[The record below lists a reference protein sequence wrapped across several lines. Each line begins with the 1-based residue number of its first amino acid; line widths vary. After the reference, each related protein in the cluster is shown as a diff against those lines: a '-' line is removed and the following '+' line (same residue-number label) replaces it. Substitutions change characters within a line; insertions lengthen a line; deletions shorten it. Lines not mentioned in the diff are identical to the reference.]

1 MAYMFDYLTE
11 SELEIEKEFRKN
23 EADGL
28 RLINAMESVILKHD
42 LDLSQIEANAVFESY
57 SDDIL
62 SSEYEREYNVYTEGV
77 KEVWEKF
84 KQWVKGIIDSI
95 LGRKNSVP
103 DEELLNSAAEVEL
116 ECNPNKL
123 KELLQHCLGAIKN
136 ILTLKKTNE
145 NGEKEFNTKKFMIL
159 GSTVVGVGGI
169 ATAIA
174 NFNKIKEKVKVKVKD
189 LPRFRDVLTDLSK
202 KIENILNNNVGDDG
216 EKNSALI
223 KIITPLLNLSNKIIT
238 SIKNFIDKHG
248 KGKEEDL
255 TDDKQPENEGSPEKG
270 DEKEPSGDKQPGNE
284 GSPEKKPSGGTKK
297 VYSYGG
303 AKVPAAIVSYSLS
316 HGKVGLSDNNKNKS
330 KKKMTLSST
339 EMAAVY
345 NAAKQNGDLNEKDLE
360 KWKAFINNNGDKAI
374 TVEFTDDGYITMG
387 DPIFENM
394 GLGDIDHILGDDYGI
409 DEMFES
415 TDMGLLD
422 EINGIFDEFFS

>member
-84 KQWVKGIIDSI
+84 KQWVKNIINSI
-95 LGRKNSVP
+95 LGRKSSVP
-103 DEELLNSAAEVEL
+103 DEELLKSADEVEL
-116 ECNPNKL
+116 DCNPNKL
-123 KELLQHCLGAIKN
+123 KELLQNCLNAIKN

-159 GSTVVGVGGI
+159 GSTVVGAVGITG
-169 ATAIA
+169 AIA

-216 EKNSALI
+216 EKNNALM

-238 SIKNFIDKHG
+238 SIKNLIDKHG
-248 KGKEEDL
+248 KGKGEAPVD
-255 TDDKQPENEGSPEKG
+255 
-270 DEKEPSGDKQPGNE
+270 DKQPGNE
-284 GSPEKKPSGGTKK
+284 GSPENGDEKKPSGGNKK

-316 HGKVGLSDNNKNKS
+316 HGKVGLNDNNKNRS
-330 KKKMTLSST
+330 KKKMSLSSR
-339 EMAAVY
+339 EMSAVY
-345 NAAKQNGDLNEKDLE
+345 NAAKQNGDLNSADLE
-360 KWKAFINNNGDKAI
+360 KWKEYINGNGDKNV
-374 TVEFTDDGYITMG
+374 TVEFTDDGHIVVG
-387 DPIFENM
+387 DPIFESM
-394 GLGDIDHILGDDYGI
+394 GLDEIDQIMGCDD
-409 DEMFES
+409 DMEDMFEA
-415 TDMGLLD
+415 TDMDLLD
-422 EINGIFDEFFS
+422 EINNIFDEAFG